1 MNVRIFCSTFRISL
15 SFYSPCMIF
24 QDVMLL
30 LVLPSPPVSSHTSAF
45 AAFSMPFRPAVE
57 AIRCSLHAVHT
68 TSSDVDCS
76 MLPKRQTG
84 RKLSHHLDSRPS
96 KLAAQP
102 VVKQAAGQMHGHKVT
117 NMCTAYTVVRDC
129 RCILKMCTFTNVY

>member
-1 MNVRIFCSTFRISL
+1 MNVRIFCSTLGISL
-15 SFYSPCMIF
+15 SFYPPCMIF
-24 QDVMLL
+24 QDVMLV
-30 LVLPSPPVSSHTSAF
+30 LVLPSPVSSHTSAF
-45 AAFSMPFRPAVE
+45 AAFPCLSDLPGVE

-84 RKLSHHLDSRPS
+84 RKLSQHLASRPS

-102 VVKQAAGQMHGHKVT
+102 VVKQAAGQIRGHKVT
-117 NMCTAYTVVRDC
+117 SMCTVVRDC

>member
-15 SFYSPCMIF
+15 SFYPPCMIF

-30 LVLPSPPVSSHTSAF
+30 LVLPFPPVSSHTSAF
-45 AAFSMPFRPAVE
+45 AAFPCLSDLPGIE

-102 VVKQAAGQMHGHKVT
+102 VVKQAAGKCMVT
-117 NMCTAYTVVRDC
+117 RSLTCVRFVRDC